1 MSSQPALPKAI
12 VAIDVETVNPQG
24 AICEFAAVAIDC
36 ATGDL
41 LFTVASLVDPGDVDW
56 SPMTTSFHGIT
67 PDQVDGQPSISLV
80 WERFTSKL
88 AEVREAQLYAHN
100 AAMDRSWLT
109 KSLGNAPTHH
119 IECTIELAKRLLP
132 LPTYKLG
139 AVCAVLGIPFEETH
153 RAAADATAT
162 AHVARHL
169 LLGLRGGASKV
180 KTNGPAAKTTTATK
194 RTASRQW
201 TSNEARGK
209 NSEIMASTQRIG
221 KNLIGLTACITGQFA
236 CGWSRKEAKAKIVA
250 HGGTPIDDVTGSC
263 NLLVIAGKAGTLQP
277 SDFATEKA
285 KKAKARGIRVIGEQ
299 ELLKLIDE

>member
-1 MSSQPALPKAI
+1 MNNQPALPRAI

-36 ATGDL
+36 RTGDL

-67 PDQVDGQPSISLV
+67 PEQVDGQPSISVV
-80 WERFTSKL
+80 WNQFTSKL
-88 AEVREAQLYAHN
+88 ENATDARLYAHN

-109 KSLGNAPTHH
+109 KSLGQAPAHH
-119 IECTIELAKRLLP
+119 IECTIELAKRSLP

-153 RAAADATAT
+153 RATADATAT

-169 LLGLRGGASKV
+169 LLGLRSGASRG
-180 KTNGPAAKTTTATK
+180 KTQGPAAKTTTAT
-194 RTASRQW
+194 RSTAGRQW

-209 NSEIMASTQRIG
+209 NSEIIANTRRIG
-221 KNLIGLTACITGQFA
+221 RKLVGLTVCITGQFA

-263 NLLVIAGKAGTLQP
+263 NLLVIAGKAGALQP

-285 KKAKARGIRVIGEQ
+285 KKAKNRGIRVIGEQ
-299 ELLKLIDE
+299 ELLELIDE